1 MRTIIYCVILLTLAI
16 CSSCRS
22 VKYVPVETVRVD
34 SLYLTIHERDSIH
47 IKDSI
52 YIREKGDTVF
62 VERWRTQYRDRGRTD
77 TLYVDRVREVQVP
90 YPVEKELTWWQEV
103 KINFGDFS
111 LGIIFVLLLLF
122 LSNRY
127 ASTRSVVRIIL
138 GIVSISF

>member
-1 MRTIIYCVILLTLAI
+1 MKTIIYCVILLTLAI

-52 YIREKGDTVF
+52 YIRDKGDTVF

-111 LGIIFVLLLLF
+111 LGIIFVLLF
-122 LSNRY
+122 
-127 ASTRSVVRIIL
+127 IIIWMIKKK
-138 GIVSISF
+138 GGSK

>member
-1 MRTIIYCVILLTLAI
+1 MKTIIYCVILLTLAI

-111 LGIIFVLLLLF
+111 LGIIFVLLFYYYLNDKEERRF
-122 LSNRY
+122 KMK
-127 ASTRSVVRIIL
+127 
-138 GIVSISF
+138 

>member
-1 MRTIIYCVILLTLAI
+1 MKTIIYCVILLTLAI

-111 LGIIFVLLLLF
+111 LVIIFVLLF
-122 LSNRY
+122 
-127 ASTRSVVRIIL
+127 IIIWMIKKK
-138 GIVSISF
+138 GGSK

>member
-1 MRTIIYCVILLTLAI
+1 MKTIIYCVILLTLAI

-103 KINFGDFS
+103 MINFGDFS
-111 LGIIFVLLLLF
+111 LGIIFVLLF
-122 LSNRY
+122 
-127 ASTRSVVRIIL
+127 IIIWMIKKK
-138 GIVSISF
+138 GGSK

>member
-1 MRTIIYCVILLTLAI
+1 MLTLAI

-103 KINFGDFS
+103 KINFSDFS
-111 LGIIFVLLLLF
+111 LGIIFVLLF
-122 LSNRY
+122 
-127 ASTRSVVRIIL
+127 IIIWMIKKK
-138 GIVSISF
+138 GGSK

>member
-1 MRTIIYCVILLTLAI
+1 MKTIIYCVILLTLAI

-111 LGIIFVLLLLF
+111 FGIIFVLLF
-122 LSNRY
+122 
-127 ASTRSVVRIIL
+127 IIIWMIKKK
-138 GIVSISF
+138 GGSK

>member
-1 MRTIIYCVILLTLAI
+1 MKTIIYCVILLTLAI

-90 YPVEKELTWWQEV
+90 YPVEKEAQR
-103 KINFGDFS
+103 K
-111 LGIIFVLLLLF
+111 FVVGKF
-122 LSNRY
+122 
-127 ASTRSVVRIIL
+127 
-138 GIVSISF
+138 

>member
-1 MRTIIYCVILLTLAI
+1 MKTIIYCVILLTLAI

-103 KINFGDFS
+103 KINFSDFS
-111 LGIIFVLLLLF
+111 LGIIFVLLF
-122 LSNRY
+122 
-127 ASTRSVVRIIL
+127 IIIWMIKKK
-138 GIVSISF
+138 GGSK

>member
-1 MRTIIYCVILLTLAI
+1 MKTIIYCVILLTLAI

-103 KINFGDFS
+103 KILKS
-111 LGIIFVLLLLF
+111 ATIIQYTIKGRFM
-122 LSNRY
+122 SR
-127 ASTRSVVRIIL
+127 
-138 GIVSISF
+138 

>member
-1 MRTIIYCVILLTLAI
+1 MKTIIYCVILLTLAI

-103 KINFGDFS
+103 KINFGDFY
-111 LGIIFVLLLLF
+111 LGIIFVLLF
-122 LSNRY
+122 
-127 ASTRSVVRIIL
+127 IIIWMIKKK
-138 GIVSISF
+138 GGSK

>member
-1 MRTIIYCVILLTLAI
+1 MKTIIYCVILLTLAI

-77 TLYVDRVREVQVP
+77 TLYIDRTREVQVP
-90 YPVEKELTWWQEV
+90 YPVEKELTWWQKA
-103 KINFGDFS
+103 KIEFGEFS
-111 LGIIFVLLLLF
+111 VGIIFVL
-122 LSNRY
+122 SI
-127 ASTRSVVRIIL
+127 VVIWLIKKK
-138 GIVSISF
+138 GGVK

>member
-1 MRTIIYCVILLTLAI
+1 MKTIIYCVILLTLAI

-111 LGIIFVLLLLF
+111 LGIIFVLLFYYYLDDKEERRF
-122 LSNRY
+122 KMK
-127 ASTRSVVRIIL
+127 
-138 GIVSISF
+138 

>member
-1 MRTIIYCVILLTLAI
+1 MLMRTIIYCVILLTLAI

-103 KINFGDFS
+103 KINFSDFS
-111 LGIIFVLLLLF
+111 LGIIFVLLF
-122 LSNRY
+122 
-127 ASTRSVVRIIL
+127 IIIWMIKKK
-138 GIVSISF
+138 GGSK

>member
-103 KINFGDFS
+103 NINFGDFS
-111 LGIIFVLLLLF
+111 LGIIFVLLF
-122 LSNRY
+122 
-127 ASTRSVVRIIL
+127 IIIWMIKKK
-138 GIVSISF
+138 GGSK